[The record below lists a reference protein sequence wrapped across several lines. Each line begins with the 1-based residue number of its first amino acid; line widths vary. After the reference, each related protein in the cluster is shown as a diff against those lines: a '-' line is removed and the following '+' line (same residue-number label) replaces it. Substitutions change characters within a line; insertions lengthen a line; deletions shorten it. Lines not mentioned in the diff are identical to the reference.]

1 MTAAGYI
8 KPPWAA
14 RVIGARM
21 ARLFKPKIV
30 QVLSVPGRRSGEWRT
45 VSVAVLTHRGQDFLL
60 SAYGQT
66 DWSRNLRAAGR
77 ARLSRRGRTDEI
89 TVEEVP
95 TDDVPPL
102 IDEYLRQFGKLPNVA
117 KTFAALPHPSDH
129 SAFRITSAGAAQ
141 PS

>member
-1 MTAAGYI
+1 MSATGYV

-14 RVIGARM
+14 RVVGARL

-45 VSVAVLTHRGQDFLL
+45 VSVAVLTHNGHEYLL

-66 DWSRNLRAAGR
+66 DWSRNLRASGR
-77 ARLSRRGRTDEI
+77 ARLSRRGGTEEI
-89 TVEEVP
+89 AVEEVP
-95 TDDVPPL
+95 ADDLPPL
-102 IDEYLRQFGKLPNVA
+102 IDDYLRQFGKLPNVA
-117 KTFAALPHPSDH
+117 KTFAALPHPTDH
-129 SAFRITSAGAAQ
+129 SAFRITSARAIE

>member
-1 MTAAGYI
+1 MSSTGYV

-14 RVIGARM
+14 RVVGARL

-45 VSVAVLTHRGQDFLL
+45 VSVAVLTHDGQEYLL

-66 DWSRNLRAAGR
+66 DWSRNLRASGR
-77 ARLSRRGRTDEI
+77 ARLSRRGSTEEI
-89 TVEEVP
+89 AVEEVP
-95 TDDVPPL
+95 ADDLPPL
-102 IDEYLRQFGKLPNVA
+102 IDDYLRQFGKLPNVA

-129 SAFRITSAGAAQ
+129 SAFRITSARAIQ